1 MMNPDT
7 QQDDLILAGP
17 LFGENVVLVP
27 KSL

>member
-7 QQDDLILAGP
+7 QQDDLVLAEP
-17 LFGENVVLVP
+17 LFGENVVVVP